1 MLLEYKDGC
10 GSFSLAEF
18 QSGSSILPSF
28 PPKPGPWGAFVF
40 KRNNPAKLVWQEFLI
55 LNIYLTTN
63 DV

>member
-1 MLLEYKDGC
+1 MDVAVSPWLN
-10 GSFSLAEF
+10 FSLVPLYYPL
-18 QSGSSILPSF
+18 SPLSLVL
-28 PPKPGPWGAFVF
+28 GAFVF